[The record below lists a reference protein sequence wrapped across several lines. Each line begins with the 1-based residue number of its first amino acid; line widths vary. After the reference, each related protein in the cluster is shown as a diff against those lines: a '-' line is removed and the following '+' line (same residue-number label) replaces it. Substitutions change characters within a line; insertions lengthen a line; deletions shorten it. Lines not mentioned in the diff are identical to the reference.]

1 MHAQRG
7 PTLSLRHLLIA
18 LTAIGLL
25 PLAALGA
32 WSVHLAAEYHESEQ
46 ERALLDLA
54 RALSSAVDA
63 ELDGTV
69 ATLASMARTPA
80 LEAGDLAA
88 FYPIARDQARAQTE
102 WLGVTLAG
110 SDGRMLF
117 RTTAPYGA
125 APQPIADPSSLR
137 LALVLRR
144 PVIGHVARG
153 QGGRAAVPVRYP
165 VTDVHGRPYVLT
177 AIVQPDRIMRVVT
190 RQQVPPGSVITVLDG
205 DGAIVARSKGGLE
218 LIGTVPSPSLARLIR
233 LNGPEGAGQTVSIE
247 GTSLASAYTRLSRYG
262 WTVAVGAPPVGWAAG
277 PTEGFKWHGAGI
289 VLSLALS
296 IGLASLLAR
305 RIVRRIAAVE
315 AGAAALGAG
324 TELALP
330 HSRIREIDAMG
341 TALAAAGARRAA
353 HEQERGRLLDSL
365 ADALA
370 RREEALEQARQ
381 AGRAKDEFLAVLGHE
396 LRNPL
401 APIAGALDLMDLR
414 GDTAGLRERGIM
426 RRQVEHLKHL
436 VDDLLDVSRI
446 ASGKLRIDVRP
457 VDLAA
462 VVRHAVAALPGQ
474 PMRVRLPDALWVD
487 GDEHR
492 LVQVLGNLLSNAAR
506 FGSTDTQVAL
516 DHADGAARL
525 VVTDNGIGMEAGLAA
540 RVFEPFY
547 QAPQPLVR
555 HAGLGLGLAIVHRI
569 VELHGGRVS
578 AHSDGPGLGS
588 RFEIRLPLGAPACA
602 TPPAVVH
609 AAAPALRVLQVLRVL
624 VVDDNEDA
632 AALTA
637 AVLRE
642 LGHDVRTAHTAAA
655 GLDVQAAWPP
665 DAAILDIGLP
675 DMDGY
680 ALAAAMRRAAARPLR
695 LAALTGYGRQ
705 AGVAAHAQGDVAVF
719 DLHLTKPA
727 SVDDLRRALGATDV

>member
-1 MHAQRG
+1 
-7 PTLSLRHLLIA
+7 
-18 LTAIGLL
+18 
-25 PLAALGA
+25 
-32 WSVHLAAEYHESEQ
+32 
-46 ERALLDLA
+46 
-54 RALSSAVDA
+54 
-63 ELDGTV
+63 
-69 ATLASMARTPA
+69 
-80 LEAGDLAA
+80 
-88 FYPIARDQARAQTE
+88 
-102 WLGVTLAG
+102 
-110 SDGRMLF
+110 
-117 RTTAPYGA
+117 
-125 APQPIADPSSLR
+125 
-137 LALVLRR
+137 
-144 PVIGHVARG
+144 
-153 QGGRAAVPVRYP
+153 
-165 VTDVHGRPYVLT
+165 
-177 AIVQPDRIMRVVT
+177 
-190 RQQVPPGSVITVLDG
+190 
-205 DGAIVARSKGGLE
+205 
-218 LIGTVPSPSLARLIR
+218 
-233 LNGPEGAGQTVSIE
+233 
-247 GTSLASAYTRLSRYG
+247 
-262 WTVAVGAPPVGWAAG
+262 
-277 PTEGFKWHGAGI
+277 
-289 VLSLALS
+289 
-296 IGLASLLAR
+296 
-305 RIVRRIAAVE
+305 
-315 AGAAALGAG
+315 
-324 TELALP
+324 
-330 HSRIREIDAMG
+330 
-341 TALAAAGARRAA
+341 
-353 HEQERGRLLDSL
+353 
-365 ADALA
+365 
-370 RREEALEQARQ
+370 
-381 AGRAKDEFLAVLGHE
+381 
-396 LRNPL
+396 
-401 APIAGALDLMDLR
+401 MDLR

-446 ASGKLRIDVRP
+446 ASGKLRIEVRP

-474 PMRVRLPDALWVD
+474 PIRVQAPDALWVD

-506 FGSTDTQVAL
+506 FGSTETHVVL

-569 VELHGGRVS
+569 VELHGGHVS

-602 TPPAVVH
+602 TPPAAEH
-609 AAAPALRVLQVLRVL
+609 AAAPALRVL

-705 AGVAAHAQGDVAVF
+705 SGVAAHAQVDTAVF

-727 SVDDLRRALGATDV
+727 SVDDLRRALGPEQAG